1 VNSFRR
7 GLLSEYHFH
16 LAKTK
21 LGRKHMMV
29 LFIAISLRR
38 IYFG

>member
-7 GLLSEYHFH
+7 SFFSEYHLH

-21 LGRKHMMV
+21 LGRKHTMT